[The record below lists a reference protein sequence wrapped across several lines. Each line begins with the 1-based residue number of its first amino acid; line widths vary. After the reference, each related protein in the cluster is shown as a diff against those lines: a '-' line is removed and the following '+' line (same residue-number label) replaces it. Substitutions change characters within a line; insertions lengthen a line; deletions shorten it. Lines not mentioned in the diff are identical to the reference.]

1 MNIKHC
7 TKIGTIYLKTMVFA
21 ITKSTGLML
30 TISDN
35 LNFLVALLSK
45 NQILHQKV
53 IIKLKEQSFPLP
65 SYLQTKTIVFIW
77 KEHLLETKTQF

>member
-1 MNIKHC
+1 
-7 TKIGTIYLKTMVFA
+7 MVFA

-65 SYLQTKTIVFIW
+65 SYLQTKNIVFIW

>member
-1 MNIKHC
+1 
-7 TKIGTIYLKTMVFA
+7 
-21 ITKSTGLML
+21 ML

-65 SYLQTKTIVFIW
+65 SYLQTKNIVFIW

>member
-1 MNIKHC
+1 
-7 TKIGTIYLKTMVFA
+7 MVFA

-53 IIKLKEQSFPLP
+53 IIKLKEQSFPLL
-65 SYLQTKTIVFIW
+65 SYLQTKNIVFIW